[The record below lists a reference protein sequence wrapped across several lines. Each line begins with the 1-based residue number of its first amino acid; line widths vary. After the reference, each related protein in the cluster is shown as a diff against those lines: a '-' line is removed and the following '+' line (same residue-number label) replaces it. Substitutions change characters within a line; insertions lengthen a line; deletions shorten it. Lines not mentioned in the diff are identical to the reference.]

1 MKWIYFSHENKQKDY
16 CMTDTNPETTYDVV
30 IIGGG
35 AAGSTA
41 GIYTARANL
50 STLILDKGL
59 TTGALGT
66 TSKIANFPGIPGEI
80 AGAELLR
87 TIRLQAES
95 FGVKY
100 VNDKAIGTDLA
111 SNPKMVFGNFGV
123 YSARTV
129 IIATGSLG
137 RSNLIKGEAELL
149 GRGVSYCAV
158 CDAAFFKQAVVAV
171 AGKSDE
177 AVEEALY
184 LSRFASKVY
193 LFCPTPELS
202 APADL
207 VQEMRANPK
216 IELLAGATLREIYGQ
231 ERVEGVRFVQRGNEN
246 EQELPIKGV
255 FIYLQGGVPITDF
268 LQGQLETSPSGCLMV
283 DREFQTQIP
292 GVFAVGD
299 VLCQHIK
306 QAVIAASDG
315 AIAGIAVEK
324 HLRGRAK
331 MGVDWK

>member
-1 MKWIYFSHENKQKDY
+1 MN
-16 CMTDTNPETTYDVV
+16 DTQPELIYDVV

-35 AAGSTA
+35 PAGSTA

-50 STLILDKGL
+50 STLVLDKGL

-66 TSKIANFPGIPGEI
+66 TSKIANYPGVIGEVS
-80 AGAELLR
+80 GAQLLKTMR
-87 TIRLQAES
+87 AQAES
-95 FGVKY
+95 FGARY

-111 SNPKMVFGNFGV
+111 GSPKVVYGNAGV
-123 YSARTV
+123 YPARAV

-137 RSNLIKGEAELL
+137 RSNLIKGEAEFL

-158 CDAAFFKQAVVAV
+158 CDAAFFKDEAVAV
-171 AGKSDE
+171 AGKNDE

-184 LSRFASKVY
+184 LARFASRVT
-193 LFCPTPELS
+193 LLCPTPELVAS
-202 APADL
+202 EELIAEL
-207 VQEMRANPK
+207 KANSK
-216 IELLAGATLREIYGQ
+216 IEVLLGAAIHEIYGNTH
-231 ERVEGVRFVQRGNEN
+231 VEGIAYAQRGKEG
-246 EQELPIKGV
+246 EQKLVVKGV

-268 LQGQLETSPSGCLMV
+268 LQGQIETSAQGCILV
-283 DREFQTQIP
+283 DREFQTNVP

-306 QAVIAASDG
+306 QAVIAAADG
-315 AIAGIAVEK
+315 ATAGIAVEK
-324 HLRGRAK
+324 YLRGRAK

>member
-1 MKWIYFSHENKQKDY
+1 MSNQ
-16 CMTDTNPETTYDVV
+16 NSETIFDAV

-35 AAGSTA
+35 PAGSTA

-59 TTGALGT
+59 STGALGT

-87 TIRLQAES
+87 TIRQQAES

-100 VNDKAIGTDLA
+100 VNDKAIGADLSA
-111 SNPKMVFGNFGV
+111 DPKLVFGNFGV
-123 YSARTV
+123 YSARAV
-129 IIATGSLG
+129 VIATGSMG
-137 RSNLIKGEAELL
+137 RSNLIAGEAELL

-158 CDAAFFKQAVVAV
+158 CDAAFFRQAVVAV

-193 LFCPTPELS
+193 LFCPAPELS
-202 APADL
+202 APAEL
-207 VQEMRANPK
+207 LQEMRANPK
-216 IELLAGATLREIYGQ
+216 IELLTGATLREIYGG
-231 ERVEGVRFVQRGNEN
+231 ERVEGVRYAQRGSES
-246 EQELPIKGV
+246 EQDLPLNGV

-268 LQGQLETSPSGCLMV
+268 LQGQLETNPGGCLRV
-283 DREFQTQIP
+283 DREFQTSKP

-315 AIAGIAVEK
+315 ATAGIAVEK
-324 HLRGRAK
+324 YLRGRAK